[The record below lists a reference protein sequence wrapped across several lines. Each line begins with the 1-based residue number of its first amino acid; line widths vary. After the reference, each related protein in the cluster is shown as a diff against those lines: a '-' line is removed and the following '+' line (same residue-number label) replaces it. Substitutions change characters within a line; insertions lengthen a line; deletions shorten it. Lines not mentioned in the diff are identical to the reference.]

1 VSLSSLHWASNHYR
15 DHHFDCI
22 ATKILPGEYYAT
34 VGSGV
39 VVTVLGS
46 CVAACI
52 RDPVTGI
59 GGMNHFLLPD
69 DGTAELGTS
78 ARYGACAMELLIN
91 ELLSMGASRSRLQ
104 AKVFGGGNVIAGMVK
119 NDVGRRNAE
128 FVEQYLAREGI
139 PILASDLMGSLP
151 RKVYFFPDTGQ
162 VLVKKLQE
170 VKNNTIVLRERLLR
184 EEVAK
189 EPAFGGVELFSD

>member
-1 VSLSSLHWASNHYR
+1 MSLSSLHWASNRYR
-15 DHHFDCI
+15 DHHFDCNAI
-22 ATKILPGEYYAT
+22 KILPGEYYAT
-34 VGSGV
+34 AGSSV

-52 RDPVTGI
+52 RDPATGI

-69 DGTAELGTS
+69 DGTEEMGTS
-78 ARYGACAMELLIN
+78 ARYGAFAMELLIN

-104 AKVFGGGNVIAGMVK
+104 AKVFGGGNVIPGMVM
-119 NDVGRRNAE
+119 NNVGHRNAE
-128 FVEQYLAREGI
+128 FVERYLAREGI
-139 PILASDLMGSLP
+139 PVLARDLLGSLP

-170 VKNNTIVLRERLLR
+170 VKNDTIVLRERLLR
-184 EEVAK
+184 EEVAQ
-189 EPAFGGVELFSD
+189 ESTSGSVELFSS